1 MRIKLS
7 EPFFSSLESKMLKK
21 CIETKWIS
29 SSGHLSKVFENQ
41 ISKLLKT
48 NYVLGLINCTSALQ
62 LSIKLLKPE
71 DKDEIIVPS
80 ITFAATVNSIIYN
93 NCKPIFVDCDD
104 SFLIDTEKVLKFL
117 KEKTIT
123 RKGICFNKKTNKRII
138 ALILVH
144 TFGNLVNLNSNFLKE
159 CKKRNIKII
168 EDSAESLGS
177 RYVNRLNEKHSGTIG
192 NLGCL
197 SFNGNKLITTG
208 GGGAIIFKDQKL
220 FKKGIY
226 LASQAKDDSTY
237 FIHNDVGYNFRISN
251 LHSAIGIAQLTRM
264 KSILRKKRRIH
275 NLYKK
280 NINKFRGLK
289 ILESPNYCESNYW
302 LNILII
308 DEKKFGLSKKSV
320 INLFKKK
327 GIETRSVWYPN
338 HLQKPYKKFEKF
350 ELSNSY
356 RLYKKS
362 ICLPSS
368 YSLNITQQKLIIK
381 LLKNK
386 FK

>member
-1 MRIKLS
+1 M
-7 EPFFSSLESKMLKK
+7 
-21 CIETKWIS
+21 
-29 SSGHLSKVFENQ
+29 
-41 ISKLLKT
+41 
-48 NYVLGLINCTSALQ
+48 
-62 LSIKLLKPE
+62 
-71 DKDEIIVPS
+71 
-80 ITFAATVNSIIYN
+80 
-93 NCKPIFVDCDD
+93 
-104 SFLIDTEKVLKFL
+104 
-117 KEKTIT
+117 
-123 RKGICFNKKTNKRII
+123 
-138 ALILVH
+138 
-144 TFGNLVNLNSNFLKE
+144 
-159 CKKRNIKII
+159 
-168 EDSAESLGS
+168 
-177 RYVNRLNEKHSGTIG
+177 
-192 NLGCL
+192 
-197 SFNGNKLITTG
+197 
-208 GGGAIIFKDQKL
+208 
-220 FKKGIY
+220 
-226 LASQAKDDSTY
+226 
-237 FIHNDVGYNFRISN
+237 
-251 LHSAIGIAQLTRM
+251 
-264 KSILRKKRRIH
+264 
-275 NLYKK
+275 YKK